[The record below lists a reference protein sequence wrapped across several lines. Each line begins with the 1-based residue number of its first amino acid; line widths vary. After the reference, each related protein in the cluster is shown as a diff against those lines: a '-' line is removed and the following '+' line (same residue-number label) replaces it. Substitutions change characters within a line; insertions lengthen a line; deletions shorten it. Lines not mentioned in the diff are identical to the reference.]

1 MFTTD
6 VNKDALNLS
15 ATTNRFSIR
24 AVMATSGGTAAGSG
38 TGTAGLDPTLVSA
51 APGLMIVFVGRK
63 IRK

>member
-1 MFTTD
+1 MD

-38 TGTAGLDPTLVSA
+38 TGKAGLQTTL
-51 APGLMIVFVGRK
+51 IFVARG
-63 IRK
+63 